1 MKTKYQIKVA
11 SMSLDSLSN
20 LSSEIGWLDIRVD
33 RATVLGN
40 PFEIPKNCPAEL
52 QKDYRKRVILA
63 FRSWLW
69 ENIQL
74 NQSNPNERI
83 LLDKWIEAGY
93 IISKQFKNPTAGQ
106 IVRKLRELWGLLST
120 GNKIRLLCWCVPLDC
135 HADVIRNCLLKAESN
150 PEFLILLGA
159 KN

>member
-1 MKTKYQIKVA
+1 MKTQYQIKVA
-11 SMSLDSLSN
+11 SMSLNNLSN

-33 RATVLGN
+33 RATALGN
-40 PFEIPKNCPAEL
+40 PFEIPKNCSAEL

-83 LLDKWIEAGY
+83 SLNKWIETGY

-120 GNKIRLLCWCVPLDC
+120 GNKIRLLCWCAPLDC
-135 HADVIRNCLLKAESN
+135 HADVIKSCLLKAENN
-150 PEFLILLGA
+150 PEFLALICS